1 MAVRDWQW
9 WPCRINRNSDEYSC
23 AGDVIVV
30 EKTIDRDGCNVEY
43 NQGVLEGRYNSW
55 KIV

>member
-1 MAVRDWQW
+1 MVVRDWQW

-43 NQGVLEGRYNSW
+43 NQGILEGRHNSW